1 MRKTSRWILN
11 RFLFGLVS
19 LPLAIAAV
27 PAALTG
33 GAESAARRQ
42 VRNARRL
49 TSAPLDVRPTGPG
62 RVVAHT
68 LAAFLPAL
76 ISLLAAL
83 MMVYLVGAA
92 FLYPLR
98 PDTIST
104 IGHPLTHDHAL
115 DGSWG
120 GTTLIGAW
128 LAHSIIG
135 FGLELGSLLILWA
148 TSTAQLKLTRR
159 LLAVARP
166 APIAGPAPVAGSVA
180 GSVTAGSVAAG
191 SPVAP
196 AVPAAAPPGG
206 PAGPAP
212 VAPVAAAPKVSH
224 RAGSR

>member
-11 RFLFGLVS
+11 RFLFGLAS

-33 GAESAARRQ
+33 GAERAARRQ

-49 TSAPLDVRPTGPG
+49 TTAPLAACPVGPV

-104 IGHPLTHDHAL
+104 IGHPFTHDHAL

-120 GTTLIGAW
+120 GTTLVGAW
-128 LAHSIIG
+128 LAHAAIG
-135 FGLELGSLLILWA
+135 AGLEVAAVLVLWA
-148 TSTAQLKLTRR
+148 MSTLQLRLTGR
-159 LLAVARP
+159 LLRTAR
-166 APIAGPAPVAGSVA
+166 
-180 GSVTAGSVAAG
+180 
-191 SPVAP
+191 
-196 AVPAAAPPGG
+196 
-206 PAGPAP
+206 
-212 VAPVAAAPKVSH
+212 
-224 RAGSR
+224 

>member
-11 RFLFGLVS
+11 RFVFGLVS

-33 GAESAARRQ
+33 GAEPAARRQ

-49 TSAPLDVRPTGPG
+49 TTAPLAARPIGAA
-62 RVVAHT
+62 RVVGHT

-76 ISLLAAL
+76 VSLLAAL

-104 IGHPLTHDHAL
+104 IGHPFTHDPAL

-120 GTTLIGAW
+120 GTTLAGAW
-128 LAHSIIG
+128 FAHAAIG
-135 FGLELGSLLILWA
+135 VGLEVAAVLVLWA
-148 TSTAQLKLTRR
+148 SSNLQLRLTGR
-159 LLAVARP
+159 LLRTAR
-166 APIAGPAPVAGSVA
+166 
-180 GSVTAGSVAAG
+180 
-191 SPVAP
+191 
-196 AVPAAAPPGG
+196 
-206 PAGPAP
+206 
-212 VAPVAAAPKVSH
+212 
-224 RAGSR
+224 

>member
-1 MRKTSRWILN
+1 MRKTSRWIFI
-11 RFLFGLVS
+11 RFRFGLVS

-33 GAESAARRQ
+33 GAERAARRQ

-49 TSAPLDVRPTGPG
+49 TAAPLDARPTGPG

-98 PDTIST
+98 PDTISA
-104 IGHPLTHDHAL
+104 IGHPLTRDHAL

-120 GTTLIGAW
+120 GTTLAGAW

-135 FGLELGSLLILWA
+135 LGMELGSLLVLWA
-148 TSTAQLKLTRR
+148 TSNLQLRLTRR
-159 LLAVARP
+159 LLTAAATP
-166 APIAGPAPVAGSVA
+166 ATAAP
-180 GSVTAGSVAAG
+180 T
-191 SPVAP
+191 
-196 AVPAAAPPGG
+196 AAAPR
-206 PAGPAP
+206 
-212 VAPVAAAPKVSH
+212 VSH
-224 RAGSR
+224 RVGSR